1 MSNRAQLFSGVYEH
15 KWQVSYSQI
24 YAVIRTCRSADVGG
38 GLPSGGSRGEG
49 MWGGGSGGLQ
59 NRKEGLAR
67 HWLTHTLI
75 FVAWRAKVEE
85 SIGLEED

>member
-1 MSNRAQLFSGVYEH
+1 MVYKQHQL
-15 KWQVSYSQI
+15 VSYSQI
-24 YAVIRTCRSADVGG
+24 YAVIHTCRSADVGG

-75 FVAWRAKVEE
+75 LIAWRAKVEE
-85 SIGLEED
+85 LKED